1 MRSRYL
7 ILFLCVTVL
16 ALGGYFV
23 YNQVKLSNLK
33 SSWYHEYQQLKKD
46 AELMREMT
54 YSGQVVS
61 IWGDR
66 ITVEISHATEQSLIG
81 NKHNFYLNEHSLVQ
95 YGPSPSDRE
104 VIEEG
109 AEVNVLAYKD
119 MIAAIHVKAN

>member
-7 ILFLCVTVL
+7 LLVLCVAVL
-16 ALGGYFV
+16 VFGGYYAFK
-23 YNQVKLSNLK
+23 QVKLSSLE
-33 SSWYHEYQQLKKD
+33 STWYEEYQQLEKD
-46 AELMREMT
+46 AETMREMT

-95 YGPSPSDRE
+95 YGPSPADRE